1 MPPVSS
7 AMRPSWLALAIVL
20 AACIPELVDP
30 PTESGTGSTSATT
43 DPPPTSG
50 PGMTSTPSPTTTGVD
65 TSGSTSPS
73 SSDSGSVDETSFI
86 PRPDGCFSG
95 GPEQGWIS
103 HCSVIECDLGAQDCP
118 RGEKCM
124 PWANDGGNA
133 WNASRCSPVSRDA
146 VPPGGTCTVE
156 GSAVTGIDDC
166 IEGSMCWGVDPKTL
180 QGTCIDLCY
189 YENFPRQGCDEPTVC
204 LPLNEGYVP
213 LCGTPCNPLQPEPC
227 PAGEACRNVAV
238 DGGFYCLPLV
248 GGQLLDSSEFC
259 DEATCLPSQ
268 VCAGT
273 DLLPACATDRC
284 CTELCDLGDP
294 GADAQCAAIDPMLV
308 CAPLYE
314 PGTAPAGLEL
324 VGLCALP

>member
-1 MPPVSS
+1 MPPAS
-7 AMRPSWLALAIVL
+7 AFIRTWWLALAI
-20 AACIPELVDP
+20 AACVPGFDP
-30 PTESGTGSTSATT
+30 PDQTGPDPTSATT
-43 DPPPTSG
+43 DPPSTTGG
-50 PGMTSTPSPTTTGVD
+50 PGMTSTSGPTTTGVD

-73 SSDSGSVDETSFI
+73 SSDSGSVDETAFI

-95 GPEQGWIS
+95 GPEQGWSS

-124 PWANDGGNA
+124 PWANDGGDA
-133 WNASRCSPVSRDA
+133 WNASRCVPLSPDA

-166 IEGSMCWGVDPKTL
+166 IEGAMCWGVDPKTL

-189 YENFPRQGCDEPTVC
+189 YENFPRQGCVEPTVC

-213 LCGTPCNPLQPEPC
+213 LCGTPCNPLQPAAC
-227 PAGEACRNVAV
+227 PDGEACRNVAV

-248 GGQLLDSSEFC
+248 GGQVLDSSEYC

-268 VCAGT
+268 VCAGAE
-273 DLLPACATDRC
+273 LLARCATDRC

-294 GADAQCAAIDPMLV
+294 GADAQCAVIDPTLV
-308 CAPLYE
+308 CGPFYE